1 MRSSRPAAG
10 SKTFSAEIRNEFA
23 AASDTWDG
31 FMLGGLLSLLSAVTF
46 AYANASVRRG
56 VLTGTVLQAVGI
68 SLPVA
73 LPIFA
78 LAMLASGGF
87 PILAGFDTRAWLLL
101 AVAGIIH
108 FAWGRYCNYRA
119 TKAIGAN
126 LVAPVQ
132 QYSLILTLVLA
143 VVWLGEPL
151 TLLRLIGI
159 ALVVVGPGL
168 TLRSDTSN
176 APESRSETSFVPQY
190 AEGYFYALLSAVGF
204 GLSPILIGMAFEKK
218 GIAIGI
224 AGGFIS
230 YLAATAALGLA
241 LLLPGQWTSFRRLD
255 GTTVKWFVLSG
266 IAVCLSQMLRY
277 MALAVAPVSVVTPI
291 QRLSLVFR
299 IYFGWLINP
308 KHEVFG
314 GRVVAGTV
322 VSLIGAIALS
332 VSTEQVTRFLPLPAW
347 LVVALGWHWR

>member
-1 MRSSRPAAG
+1 
-10 SKTFSAEIRNEFA
+10 
-23 AASDTWDG
+23 
-31 FMLGGLLSLLSAVTF
+31 MLGGLLSLLSAVTF

-73 LPIFA
+73 LPIFI
-78 LAMLASGGF
+78 LAMLPTGGF
-87 PILAGFDTRAWLLL
+87 KIVAGFDARSLTLL
-101 AVAGIIH
+101 AVAGVIH

-126 LVAPVQ
+126 LVAPIQ
-132 QYSLILTLVLA
+132 QYSLIVTLVLA
-143 VVWLGEPL
+143 FVWLGEPL

-159 ALVVVGPGL
+159 ALVIAGPAM
-168 TLRSDTSN
+168 TLGPDKPAMRS
-176 APESRSETSFVPQY
+176 APPQSQDGATFTPLY
-190 AEGYFYALLSAVGF
+190 TEGYFYAVLSSVGF
-204 GLSPILIGMAFEKK
+204 GLSPVLINMAFEKK

-224 AGGFIS
+224 AGGFVS

-241 LLLPGQWTSFRRLD
+241 MLLPGQWASFRRID
-255 GTTVKWFVLSG
+255 RETTKWFVFSG
-266 IAVCLSQMLRY
+266 VAVCMSQMFRY

-299 IYFGWLINP
+299 IYFGWIINP

-314 GRVVAGTV
+314 GRVVIGTI
-322 VSLIGAIALS
+322 VSLAGAVALS
-332 VSTEQVTRFLPLPAW
+332 VSTDNLLQLIPLPAQIAGW
-347 LVVALGWHWR
+347 LAWHWPN